1 MDTSAEKVVGAGVHI
16 AAIMASSSW
25 GLPTAAD
32 LQVATKAWATETANI
47 TAGETLIAGLE
58 KQLEAARSD
67 QLATLRRWGLR
78 RQGVL
83 NAVNLF
89 CDGSKDTMKTLGVAV
104 AVDAPHVEPGVPVD
118 VKPIKSSKTGVS
130 GVRWYGTPAN
140 RSGFQV
146 QHATNTADP
155 ATYSAPIACSK
166 RSFYLSGQLPAATIY
181 FRVLAVDPMMPGGQT
196 AWSAWVAAVVS
207 L

>member
-1 MDTSAEKVVGAGVHI
+1 VVGAGVHI

-25 GLPTAAD
+25 GLPAAAEVQTAT
-32 LQVATKAWATETANI
+32 QSWATETANI
-47 TAGETLIAGLE
+47 TAGEALIAKLE
-58 KQLEAARSD
+58 KQLETARSD
-67 QLATLRRWGLR
+67 QLAILRRWGLR

-83 NAVNLF
+83 NAINVF
-89 CDGSKDTMKTLGVAV
+89 CDGSKDVMKTFGVAV
-104 AVDAPHVEPGVPVD
+104 ATDAPHVEPGVPVD
-118 VKPIKSSKTGVS
+118 VQPIKSRKTGLA
-130 GVRWYGTPAN
+130 GVTWYGTPEN

-155 ATYSAPIACSK
+155 TTYSTPIACSK

-181 FRVLAVDPMMPGGQT
+181 FRVLAVDPLLPGGQT
-196 AWSAWVAAVVS
+196 AWSPWVAAVVS